1 MIKLAYKA
9 GARKYDIIK
18 SLAKDLSKSEDS
30 IVKELEKNNL
40 IGLTESI
47 NESTEE
53 YGKTLAKIAK
63 DKQLKMLSKKD
74 KETLLKIAQ
83 MMKSANESVNEGKD
97 PGIKGK
103 WIKVEWNPDKWDD
116 YGKGEYKFTFR
127 KSKNSDS
134 PGKSYKVRGRD
145 YHDAQN
151 ALMKKSGKN
160 WSNSM
165 MSMMLLHDL
174 TMYLKESVNEASRG
188 KRKRSVGDAKN
199 TPFFPSKDHYKKMIK
214 LAYKAGARKY
224 DIIKS
229 LARDLSKSEDA
240 VVKELEKNNLIGMT
254 ESVNEGVSGKESD
267 EEIMDFYKN
276 LYDIS
281 KKNYKDKRINVSP
294 EADTISKFSHSG
306 NDTTYIKNL
315 IKRIKESVNES
326 TQKFIKTYEV
336 YTQAPAKMIAFDG
349 DDEDDEDI
357 IKKGKKMKGPLGI
370 APYLGLAEDDE
381 DEEESEIERIR
392 NREGRVPGPEG
403 GVGYGGKE
411 RD

>member
-1 MIKLAYKA
+1 MKITNLAKQIEEDVLKELEGALVAPDGTIKGAPTEKQVKKTKDELDKDDEQRYKPIDESKEGDIA
-9 GARKYDIIK
+9 YDIIK
-18 SLAKDLSKSEDS
+18 DLLDNYTKNELARISIGDAVDAVKAYGHKGSK
-30 IVKELEKNNL
+30 
-40 IGLTESI
+40 
-47 NESTEE
+47 
-53 YGKTLAKIAK
+53 AK
-63 DKQLKMLSKKD
+63 
-74 KETLLKIAQ
+74 KIAQ
-83 MMKSANESVNEGKD
+83 ELQ
-97 PGIKGK
+97 I
-103 WIKVEWNPDKWDD
+103 I
-116 YGKGEYKFTFR
+116 
-127 KSKNSDS
+127 
-134 PGKSYKVRGRD
+134 
-145 YHDAQN
+145 AQ
-151 ALMKKSGKN
+151 
-160 WSNSM
+160 
-165 MSMMLLHDL
+165 DR
-174 TMYLKESVNEASRG
+174 MYESVNEASRG

-349 DDEDDEDI
+349 DDEAFDI
-357 IKKGKKMKGPLGI
+357 ADGI
-370 APYLGLAEDDE
+370 LY
-381 DEEESEIERIR
+381 DEEGLEAGIR
-392 NREGRVPGPEG
+392 KH
-403 GVGYGGKE
+403 YGI
-411 RD
+411 RDPQGWLANKIS